1 MNRLAS
7 KQIGGYDG
15 ERNLHLLE
23 IFRFGKAVK
32 KIFETLVG
40 SHAHARER
48 PAAKIAEARKASL
61 TRHFVERSPAGV
73 GRGDQRANAG
83 SGYVINGDF
92 VLFQDAQNAYV
103 RDTAGKPAA

>member
-1 MNRLAS
+1 MNGLAG
-7 KQIGGYDG
+7 KQISGYDR

-61 TRHFVERSPAGV
+61 ARHFVERSAAGV
-73 GRGDQRANAG
+73 GCGDQGANAG
-83 SGYVINGDF
+83 PSYVIDGDF
-92 VLFQDAQNAYV
+92 VLFQDAQHAYM